1 MALAGQGASA
11 LATLRGNAIHSPD
24 LARKMGRVARG
35 FVSQANPIHFL
46 SNAL

>member
-1 MALAGQGASA
+1 VALAAQGASA
-11 LATLRGNAIHSPD
+11 LATLRGNVIHSPD
-24 LARKMGRVARG
+24 LERKMGRFARG